1 MMIKALK
8 FLFIHERK
16 PKRLPLSE
24 QEVADYQKSKDDLVM
39 ANEKLQKVIEENHF
53 TLNIKKALS
62 EK

>member
-1 MMIKALK
+1 MIKALK

-24 QEVADYQKSKDDLVM
+24 QEVADYQKSKDNLAIV
-39 ANEKLQKVIEENHF
+39 NEKLQKVIEENHF